1 MEAFLADLRYAFR
14 NMRSNLSF
22 TAIALAALAIGIGAN
37 VAIFTVV
44 DAVLLQPLPYP
55 QPDRIMKLGR
65 RFRAGVGDS
74 NSIPKYMVWRQND
87 VFEAMAIY
95 DFGALAM
102 NLGSGN
108 PPEPVKGAHVSAD
121 YFKVFGV
128 LPIAGRT
135 FSQAEDLPHGPAVAV
150 LSYGVWQMRFGSAG
164 DVIGRPILLNGVPY
178 DVVGILPNSFHSDPE
193 ADVWIPLQAD
203 PNSTDQGHYLNV
215 ARRLRRAVTPAA
227 AEAQMKIVGERVRGL
242 KPKWRDADE
251 GVAVVPMREAT
262 TGDVRTA
269 LLVLFGAVALVLL
282 IACANVA
289 NLLLARAAGRQRELA
304 IRSAMGADRGR
315 MVRQLLTESV
325 LLSGCGGLLGLA
337 LGAWGV
343 RALLLLVPG
352 NIPRVTDPNGTG
364 ILIPVLDWRVT
375 AFTIGLSLVTGVM
388 FGLFPALQT
397 SKPDLVS
404 TLKEASGRS
413 GTSLRHKRVRSV
425 LVVTEMALALVL
437 LVGAALLIR
446 TFVGLRSVESGIDAH
461 NVLTFQTSLAG
472 TAYSSTAS
480 VSNLTTQVVQRIEP
494 VPVVDAATSTIA
506 LPVESGIDLPFTIVG
521 KPPARG
527 EYTGDEQWRSVSPH
541 YFSAF
546 RIPLVHGRVFTDRD
560 TASGPRLVII
570 NEAMAKKYWANEDP
584 IGQLIVIGKGLGP
597 QFEEPPRQIVGIV
610 GNVRENGLAR
620 NAATSVMYIPQSQ
633 MTEGLTTLANNV
645 IPLSWAVRTTT
656 DPMPLRVAIERE
668 LRGVDGQIVISHER
682 TMEQVLSGAVARQ
695 SFNMV
700 LLSIFAGAALVLA
713 AIGIYGL
720 MSYSVEQRTQEI
732 GIRMALGANRATML
746 KTVLREGMTLA
757 IVGVAIGLVLAY
769 GLTRLLASLLFGV
782 KTSDPFTFVA
792 VAGVLTIVA
801 ATAAFIPA
809 RRATTIDPAIA
820 LRYEYRLFQDP
831 DTRCAA
837 SRTASY

>member
-1 MEAFLADLRYAFR
+1 
-14 NMRSNLSF
+14 MRSNLSF

-150 LSYGVWQMRFGSAG
+150 LSYGVWQMRFGGAG

-203 PNSTDQGHYLNV
+203 PNSTNQGHYLNV
-215 ARRLRRAVTPAA
+215 AGRLKRGVTPAA
-227 AEAQMKIVGERVRGL
+227 AEAQMKIVGERFRRL
-242 KPKWRDADE
+242 NPKWMDADE
-251 GVAVVPMREAT
+251 SVAVVPMREAT

-480 VSNLTTQVVQRIEP
+480 VSNLTTQVVQRIEA
-494 VPVVDAATSTIA
+494 VPGVDAATSTIA

-820 LRYEYRLFQDP
+820 LRYE
-831 DTRCAA
+831 
-837 SRTASY
+837 

>member
-1 MEAFLADLRYAFR
+1 M
-14 NMRSNLSF
+14 
-22 TAIALAALAIGIGAN
+22 
-37 VAIFTVV
+37 
-44 DAVLLQPLPYP
+44 
-55 QPDRIMKLGR
+55 
-65 RFRAGVGDS
+65 
-74 NSIPKYMVWRQND
+74 
-87 VFEAMAIY
+87 
-95 DFGALAM
+95 
-102 NLGSGN
+102 
-108 PPEPVKGAHVSAD
+108 
-121 YFKVFGV
+121 
-128 LPIAGRT
+128 
-135 FSQAEDLPHGPAVAV
+135 
-150 LSYGVWQMRFGSAG
+150 
-164 DVIGRPILLNGVPY
+164 
-178 DVVGILPNSFHSDPE
+178 
-193 ADVWIPLQAD
+193 
-203 PNSTDQGHYLNV
+203 
-215 ARRLRRAVTPAA
+215 
-227 AEAQMKIVGERVRGL
+227 
-242 KPKWRDADE
+242 DADE
-251 GVAVVPMREAT
+251 SVAVVPMREAT

-480 VSNLTTQVVQRIEP
+480 VSNLTTQVVQRIEA
-494 VPVVDAATSTIA
+494 VPGVDAATSTIA

-820 LRYEYRLFQDP
+820 LRYE
-831 DTRCAA
+831 
-837 SRTASY
+837 